1 MDTELSEDIARN
13 RDQFMTW
20 IARTVAAA
28 LMDTGEVDQ
37 SINRRHPDYGRFSV
51 RCGRAFGNERA
62 VIEAL
67 GAAEADKSLLPLR
80 NDTITKE
87 ILRVLEDNSY
97 SMRFTAGDM
106 SAAILARMGEEDT
119 DDKSKQI
126 YGSRR
131 VGKAMSRYMRQFSV
145 IFKMMEPRILD
156 GKTLYEITGL
166 TASGKLAMV
175 REVDKVDLD
184 GTFQNSTHIQTG
196 ADGFSKNGTS
206 NPLDPLHAR
215 AHSGVSPSDGEERS
229 NVNNQGEE
237 PDDSWEFDLE

>member
-1 MDTELSEDIARN
+1 
-13 RDQFMTW
+13 
-20 IARTVAAA
+20 
-28 LMDTGEVDQ
+28 
-37 SINRRHPDYGRFSV
+37 
-51 RCGRAFGNERA
+51 
-62 VIEAL
+62 
-67 GAAEADKSLLPLR
+67 
-80 NDTITKE
+80 
-87 ILRVLEDNSY
+87 
-97 SMRFTAGDM
+97 MRFTAGDM

-156 GKTLYEITGL
+156 GKTLYEVTGL
-166 TASGKLAMV
+166 TASGELAMV
-175 REVDKVDLD
+175 REVDKVDLN

-215 AHSGVSPSDGEERS
+215 AHSGVSPSDEEEGI
-229 NVNNQGEE
+229 NNNESEE
-237 PDDSWEFDLE
+237 LNDLVF